1 MKWEMETSLEKI
13 WDLHDKIS
21 DAIHGISSTHFFKST
36 LGNPKTSP
44 FGKNQNQHKTA
55 DDEFGEKSGFVF
67 VKELG
72 VYVDD
77 QAIAEARSL
86 NGIRTALE
94 NLEDQLEFFNV
105 SSFFLFS
112 YCCIFL

>member
-1 MKWEMETSLEKI
+1 MKWGMDASLEKI

-36 LGNPKTSP
+36 LGNPKNSS
-44 FGKNQNQHKTA
+44 FGKNHNQHKT
-55 DDEFGEKSGFVF
+55 DDEFGAKPGFVF

-77 QAIAEARSL
+77 QAIADARSL

-105 SSFFLFS
+105 SSFSLFS
-112 YCCIFL
+112 YSYIFV